1 MSILKDEFKLGL
13 KQRIQADAPAQ
24 FPSTGW
30 EKIALGK
37 FYPGVDAA
45 SSLTL
50 ISVALGTVL
59 GTVMKGH
66 NFCLTDAQLHQFFA
80 GVSTDMKPSE
90 AIDQMLLVAGMAVP
104 CPPSAAGDRI

>member
-1 MSILKDEFKLGL
+1 MSILKDEFKQGL

-24 FPSTGW
+24 FPATGW
-30 EKIALGK
+30 EKIALGR

-66 NFCLTDAQLHQFFA
+66 NLCLTDAQLHRFFA
-80 GVSTDMKPSE
+80 GVSTDMKPSD
-90 AIDQMLLVAGMAVP
+90 AIDRMLLVAGMAVP
-104 CPPSAAGDRI
+104 CPPAAPGDRI